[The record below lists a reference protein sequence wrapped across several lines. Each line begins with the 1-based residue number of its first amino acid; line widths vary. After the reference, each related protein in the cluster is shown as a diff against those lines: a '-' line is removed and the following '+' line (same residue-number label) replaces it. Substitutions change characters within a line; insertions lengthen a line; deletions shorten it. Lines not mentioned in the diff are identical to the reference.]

1 MSQPDSGEYSVRSL
15 AEILREHGLE
25 SELGTRPGRRRK
37 TGEDPSVTGRN
48 ARVPTTG
55 RNARVDTGRAD
66 PAPQAPRAAP
76 RAPGGAARGPAAT
89 PAPGRSQPVWTP
101 APEPAW
107 RPAAGLA
114 SPDAPP
120 RTPTPPRAPAAAP
133 QPAPAGPGPLSGT
146 GPVGS
151 RGDAAPPPV
160 VPARRKSDNDP
171 ASALYGQGPS
181 TSAIPA
187 GSPSTGSS
195 SAAAPRATPQ
205 SKAAEAAARARQ
217 AAEHPVTGPI
227 PVVTAQAA
235 AGTAEP
241 EPLTGR
247 DGVLA
252 WARFVGE
259 LVVALAVGVGVYFLF
274 TVLWELV
281 PYGAL
286 VAAPLTITGLIA
298 GVAAWR
304 KRQGQG
310 PLGVQLLAVLL
321 LAATVLVIAP
331 AAGLLAAG

>member
-37 TGEDPSVTGRN
+37 TGEDPSATGRN

-55 RNARVDTGRAD
+55 RNARVDAGRAD
-66 PAPQAPRAAP
+66 PAPQAPRP
-76 RAPGGAARGPAAT
+76 SRAPGAAARGTAAA

-114 SPDAPP
+114 GPDAPP

-151 RGDAAPPPV
+151 RSDAASPPA
-160 VPARRKSDNDP
+160 VPARRKSDVDP
-171 ASALYGQGPS
+171 GHALYGQGPS

-195 SAAAPRATPQ
+195 AATARSTPQ
-205 SKAAEAAARARQ
+205 SKAAEAAARARR
-217 AAEHPVTGPI
+217 AADHPVTGPI
-227 PVVTAQAA
+227 PVVAAQAA
-235 AGTAEP
+235 ADAAEP

-247 DGVLA
+247 DGALA

-298 GVAAWR
+298 GVGAWR
-304 KRQGQG
+304 QRQGQG
-310 PLGVQLLAVLL
+310 PVGVQLLAVLL